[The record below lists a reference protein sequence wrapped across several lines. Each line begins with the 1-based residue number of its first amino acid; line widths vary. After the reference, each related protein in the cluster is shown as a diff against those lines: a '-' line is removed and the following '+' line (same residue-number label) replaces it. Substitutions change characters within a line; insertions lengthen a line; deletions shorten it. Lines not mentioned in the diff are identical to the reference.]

1 MAKLKL
7 QIVSQEKELLSTEV
21 EAVSAQAVQG
31 MITILPG
38 HIPLFTRIK
47 EGELLYLKADVW
59 KSMTVSNGF
68 LTVSPSDEVTIMVDS
83 VDQAQRWQS
92 VDSNDSLQ
100 M

>member
-7 QIVSQEKELLSTEV
+7 QIVSQEKELLSTDA

-47 EGELLYLKADVW
+47 EGELLYMKNEVW
-59 KSMTVSNGF
+59 KSIAVSDGF

-83 VDQAQRWQS
+83 VDQSQRWQNLNS
-92 VDSNDSLQ
+92 SDSLQ
-100 M
+100 T